1 MRRGFKSECE
11 RRAEAIRRRV
21 GSALDTPLD
30 LEALA
35 AHLGV
40 TVWRPEDVPN
50 MPPEALTQLV
60 RTDGDSWSA
69 VTMHVGS
76 DRLTIVNSAHA
87 RTRQRSSIAHE
98 FAHLV
103 LDHKPDRVDVSK
115 RGHLILSSFERD
127 NEDEATWL
135 AGALLV
141 PREGL
146 RRAFR
151 RTEDVGLLAAR
162 FDVSAQLLQW
172 RLGTTGVAVQARRAK
187 AHRRSSPA
195 RRA

>member
-1 MRRGFKSECE
+1 MRRGFKAECE
-11 RRAEAIRRRV
+11 RRAEAIRRQV
-21 GSALDTPLD
+21 GSPLDGPLD
-30 LEALA
+30 LDALA

-40 TVWRPEDVPN
+40 TVWGPEDVPN
-50 MPPEALTQLV
+50 LPSEALTQLV

-87 RTRQRSSIAHE
+87 RTRRRSSLAHE
-98 FAHLV
+98 FAHLM

-115 RGHLILSSFERD
+115 RGHLLLSSFERD

-135 AGALLV
+135 SGALLV

-151 RTEDVGLLAAR
+151 RTEDVGLLAEQ
-162 FDVSAQLLQW
+162 FEVSVQLLQW
-172 RLGTTGVAVQARRAK
+172 RLDTTGVAVQARRAK
-187 AHRRSSPA
+187 AHRRSPRA

>member
-11 RRAEAIRRRV
+11 RRAEATR
-21 GSALDTPLD
+21 GQLQSALDTPLD

-50 MPPEALTQLV
+50 LPSEALTQLV
-60 RTDGDSWSA
+60 RSDGDSWSA
-69 VTMHVGS
+69 VTMHVGT
-76 DRLTIVNSAHA
+76 DRLTIVNSSHA
-87 RTRQRSSIAHE
+87 PNRQRNSIAHE
-98 FAHLV
+98 FAHLM
-103 LDHKPDRVDVSK
+103 LDRKPDRVDVSK
-115 RGHLILSSFERD
+115 QGHLLLSSFESD

-162 FDVSAQLLQW
+162 FEVSQQLLKW
-172 RLGTTGVAVQARRAK
+172 RLGTTGVAVQARRAN
-187 AHRRSSPA
+187 AHRSRPRA